1 MKFTKVKIDPIR
13 AAEAAE
19 RAKQREIDKQKAMF
33 ASLDTSNPYM
43 NMENTMEDLTVNQK
57 EAEFIK
63 QQQEQQRANILE
75 QMKGAAGGS
84 GIAAL
89 AQSLA
94 QQQSTN
100 LQQASAS
107 IGGQEQQNQMLRAQ
121 GQQSLEKARAEGQ
134 QIKEEKEFG
143 RVETLLDSAAQRK
156 ARATA
161 ARAQA
166 KSDLVGGIAEA
177 AGAAGSALTGGLG
190 KGGGGGGGP
199 QMPTGLGTSTMKNYG
214 QSFLNKTQGMDLT
227 IPKF

>member
-1 MKFTKVKIDPIR
+1 
-13 AAEAAE
+13 
-19 RAKQREIDKQKAMF
+19 
-33 ASLDTSNPYM
+33 
-43 NMENTMEDLTVNQK
+43 
-57 EAEFIK
+57 
-63 QQQEQQRANILE
+63 
-75 QMKGAAGGS
+75 
-84 GIAAL
+84 
-89 AQSLA
+89 
-94 QQQSTN
+94 
-100 LQQASAS
+100 
-107 IGGQEQQNQMLRAQ
+107 MLRAQ